1 MGCSSYPIEN
11 GCRRADAVVL
21 NIVILLKWNNIIIN
35 LNKLDQD
42 WADNA
47 VAFEYRDVVMKQWS
61 TVFDLYYTFIT
72 KKLKLVVFI
81 LPPFKKN
88 QKPFLSYFQSIIE
101 KNFDF

>member
-21 NIVILLKWNNIIIN
+21 NIVILLKWNNIIRN

-47 VAFEYRDVVMKQWS
+47 VAFECRDVVMKQWS
-61 TVFDLYYTFIT
+61 TVFYLYYTLIT
-72 KKLKLVVFI
+72 KKLCVVVFI
-81 LPPFKKN
+81 LSPILKMSKTF
-88 QKPFLSYFQSIIE
+88 FELFSIRFGE
-101 KNFDF
+101 KL

>member
-21 NIVILLKWNNIIIN
+21 NIVILLKWNNIIRN

-47 VAFEYRDVVMKQWS
+47 VAFECRDVVMKQWS
-61 TVFDLYYTFIT
+61 TVFYLYYTFIT
-72 KKLKLVVFI
+72 KKLKLIVLI
-81 LPPFKKN
+81 LSPIQN
-88 QKPFLSYFQSIIE
+88 LL
-101 KNFDF
+101 